1 MIQECTI
8 NDLNY
13 TLYIDEYGLPAYSKA
28 LDKLTEEIFSIN
40 FKKFYDQG
48 YFNNQIHFYSL
59 MFEDIAVAHV
69 TATEQTVSIKNG
81 KEYDKYQLL
90 QIGTVCTAPKFR
102 GLGLSKWLLNKVI
115 NKWQEKCDAIYL
127 YANDSVLN
135 YYPKFGFCKIDEHIV
150 QRSILNERLPIENT
164 FRKIETS
171 SETDLNLLKEI
182 MLSCVPMHKL
192 HYLNSLNLNMLYL
205 DTLQLFAGKVYY
217 SSTHQTVV
225 ILEEREEDELVVA
238 DLFTINPCLNIKSVL
253 LELCHEGYK
262 SIKLIFTP
270 EDCSEWEII
279 PFKEDD
285 STLMVYGASEAMIES
300 LPLTVPYLYRT

>member
-8 NDLNY
+8 NNLNY
-13 TLYIDEYGLPAYSKA
+13 TLYIDEYGLDTYSKA
-28 LDKLTEEIFSIN
+28 LDELTEEIFSIN
-40 FKKFYDQG
+40 FKKFYEQG
-48 YFNNQIHFYSL
+48 YLNNQIHFYSL
-59 MFEDIAVAHV
+59 VFEGVAVAHV

-81 KEYDKYQLL
+81 KEYNKYQLI

-102 GLGLSKWLLNKVI
+102 SLGLSKWLLDKVI
-115 NKWQEKCDAIYL
+115 NKWREKCDAIYL
-127 YANDSVLN
+127 YANDSVLDF
-135 YYPKFGFCKIDEHIV
+135 YPKFGFYKIDEHIV
-150 QRSILNERLPIENT
+150 QHFMLNKWYPIENT
-164 FRKIETS
+164 FRKVDTS
-171 SETDLNLLKEI
+171 SEADMNLVKEI
-182 MLSCVPMHKL
+182 MRSCVPIHKL
-192 HYLNSLNLNMLYL
+192 HYINSLNLNMLYL
-205 DTLQLFAGKVYY
+205 DTLQLFSDKVYY

-225 ILEEREEDELVVA
+225 ILEERGKDELVVT

-253 LELCHEGYK
+253 LELCHEGCK

-285 STLMVYGASEAMIES
+285 STLMVYGAPEIMIES